1 MCNQSVRS
9 KMTRATGI
17 RVSRQMR
24 GLQKKCITT
33 SWIKRVCVCVCVCVC
48 VYIQKNHNIYL
59 KQKSKLIFSIYIDI

>member
-1 MCNQSVRS
+1 MRS

-24 GLQKKCITT
+24 GLQKK
-33 SWIKRVCVCVCVCVC
+33 VCNNAMNRKCVCVCVC

-59 KQKSKLIFSIYIDI
+59 K